1 MRRQTSRIAPSAN
14 ANASAADAGG
24 SIRPVVTGKTAG
36 ARSTKAVVVRDAR
49 RFAAARIE
57 RVFADAMDEAGP
69 FEPKPFLALAVSGGS
84 DSMALALLAQRWAQR
99 RKGRCV
105 ALIVDHGLRAEAAAE
120 ARLVGRRLRALG
132 IEHRILRW
140 TEPKPGSG
148 IQEAARA
155 ARYDLL
161 TGWCRRH
168 GALHLL
174 TAHQA
179 DDQAET
185 VAMRLAHRSGETG
198 LAAMPLVAAR
208 DGVRLVRPLLALGRD
223 ELRTLLTVRKVAWV
237 DDPSNEDL
245 RFERIRLRRTLAPAT
260 TKSMLARAATAA
272 AFRQKQDDA
281 VAGLLAAVRAMP
293 EAWLAMPPDL
303 FADTP
308 LPIARAALERCLL
321 CVSGD
326 EHGPRGERLDRLL
339 AELRRPSSFRGR
351 TLGGCRILRW
361 QGALAICRELAA
373 IEASVP
379 AAPGQQTW
387 DGRFEIRIPAGR
399 QSGRTIR
406 PLGAI
411 DPLPEM
417 LRAVRRA
424 VGLPGPVVA
433 ALPAICGKR
442 GQTVA
447 VPSLGWWSAGLKS
460 TVEVRWTP
468 ARPLAPARFL
478 PMGESCFNPMADYL
492 E

>member
-1 MRRQTSRIAPSAN
+1 MRRQTSRTALSAN
-14 ANASAADAGG
+14 ANASAADAG
-24 SIRPVVTGKTAG
+24 VVVRTRATGGTAG
-36 ARSTKAVVVRDAR
+36 ARSTKAVAAR
-49 RFAAARIE
+49 VERGFAAAME
-57 RVFADAMDEAGP
+57 EAGP

-84 DSMALALLAQRWAQR
+84 DSMALSVLAQRWAQR
-99 RKGRCV
+99 RNGRCV

-120 ARLVGRRLRALG
+120 ARLVGRWLRALG

-140 TEPKPGSG
+140 TEPKPARG
-148 IQEAARA
+148 IQEAART

-161 TGWCRRH
+161 TGWCRRY

-208 DGVRLVRPLLALGRD
+208 NGVRLVRPLLALRRD

-237 DDPSNEDL
+237 DDPSNEDI

-361 QGALAICRELAA
+361 QGALAFCRELVA
-373 IEASVP
+373 IEASAPAVP
-379 AAPGQQTW
+379 GKQLW
-387 DGRFEIRIPAGR
+387 DGRFEVRIFPASR
-399 QSGRTIR
+399 QPGLTIR

-411 DPLPEM
+411 DPLPET
-417 LRAVRRA
+417 LRAACRA
-424 VGLPGPVVA
+424 AGLPGPVA
-433 ALPAICGKR
+433 ATLPAICGRR

-447 VPSLGWWSAGLKS
+447 VPSLGWQSAGLKS
-460 TVEVRWTP
+460 TATVRWTP

>member
-1 MRRQTSRIAPSAN
+1 MRRQTSRTAPSAN

-24 SIRPVVTGKTAG
+24 SVRAVAAGRTAG
-36 ARSTKAVVVRDAR
+36 ARSTKAIV
-49 RFAAARIE
+49 ARIE
-57 RVFADAMDEAGP
+57 REFADAMAVAGP

-99 RKGRCV
+99 RQGRCV
-105 ALIVDHGLRAEAAAE
+105 ALIVDHGLRPEAAAE
-120 ARLVGRRLRALG
+120 AKLAGRRLRALG

-140 TEPKPGSG
+140 TEPKPKSG
-148 IQEAARA
+148 IQEAART

-208 DGVRLVRPLLALGRD
+208 DGVRLVRSLLALRRD
-223 ELRTLLTVRKVAWV
+223 ELRALLTARKVAWV

-245 RFERIRLRRTLAPAT
+245 RFERIRLRRALAPAT
-260 TKSMLARAATAA
+260 IESMLARAATAA

-281 VAGLLAAVRAMP
+281 VARLLASVRAMP
-293 EAWLAMPPDL
+293 EASLAMPLAL
-303 FADTP
+303 FADAP
-308 LPIARAALERCLL
+308 MPIARAALERCLL

-339 AELRRPSSFRGR
+339 AELRRPASFRGR
-351 TLGGCRILRW
+351 TLGGCRLLRW
-361 QGALAICRELAA
+361 QGSLAICRELAA
-373 IEASVP
+373 IGASVP
-379 AAPGQQTW
+379 ATPGKQRW
-387 DGRFEIRIPAGR
+387 DGRFEVRIPEGR
-399 QSGRTIR
+399 QPGLTIR

-411 DPLPEM
+411 DLLPET
-417 LRAVRRA
+417 LRAARRSS
-424 VGLPGPVVA
+424 GLPGPVVA
-433 ALPAICGKR
+433 SLPAICGRR

-447 VPSLGWWSAGLKS
+447 VPSLGWQSAGRNPAV
-460 TVEVRWTP
+460 TVRWTP

-478 PMGESCFNPMADYL
+478 PMGESCFNPVADYL